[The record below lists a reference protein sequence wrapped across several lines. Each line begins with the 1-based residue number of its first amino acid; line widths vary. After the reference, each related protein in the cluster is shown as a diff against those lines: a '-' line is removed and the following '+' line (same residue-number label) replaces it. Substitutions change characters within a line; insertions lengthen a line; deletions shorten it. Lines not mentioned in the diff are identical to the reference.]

1 MTRIEKARRR
11 VVLAR
16 YVIGVL
22 AAAALGG
29 FAAMARVTHP
39 GTAHSAA
46 GPSTAVAATST
57 HDDDVDVDD
66 FWGDEDDDDDDS
78 GAFSNTYSNIGPS
91 GGAQPQI
98 QSGAS

>member
-11 VVLAR
+11 VVIAR
-16 YVIGVL
+16 YVIGVV

-46 GPSTAVAATST
+46 GPSTAVAATSQ
-57 HDDDVDVDD
+57 DDDVDVED
-66 FWGDEDDDDDDS
+66 FWGDEDGDDDDS
-78 GAFSNTYSNIGPS
+78 GSFSRTYSNIGPS

>member
-16 YVIGVL
+16 YSIGVL

-46 GPSTAVAATST
+46 GPSTPVAATS
-57 HDDDVDVDD
+57 HDDVDVEG

>member
-16 YVIGVL
+16 YSIGVL

-46 GPSTAVAATST
+46 GPSTPVAATS
-57 HDDDVDVDD
+57 HDDDVDVEG
-66 FWGDEDDDDDDS
+66 FWGDEDGGDDDS